1 MRHVTRYSHRIF
13 TFQRESCLWLP
24 SIHTSASMAAGCCLI
39 ISLVIFSKHARFII
53 RWELSSSTRFRLST
67 ATVAAS
73 YIESFLSRP
82 IIQRKPFKLG
92 KLMIRNSSII
102 PMMITM
108 MCDAS
113 GTNFYFAIA
122 SDVLICSTRKYCSSF
137 GALPIWLAFCQTRTR
152 RMLSRHVQ
160 IFKIIHWNDVVFVDI
175 YNIVWCKRGFIVSFF
190 SIYARDSRNLILLSH
205 TIYFDRWI
213 PELHT
218 IHFNANY
225 RYNKWHIIRIWNQV
239 VTVADAN
246 GGCLFCDDGRW
257 YTVNTVYHNDTMDW
271 TAKECQIQLR
281 GHPQTRQALGN
292 YIYRCYQRALREAK
306 KGVNGA

>member
-175 YNIVWCKRGFIVSFF
+175 YNIVWCKRGFIVSFL
-190 SIYARDSRNLILLSH
+190 SIYAHDSRNLILLSH

-225 RYNKWHIIRIWNQV
+225 ATSGISLEYETRWSQSQMLMEDACSVMMEDDILLTQYIIM
-239 VTVADAN
+239 T
-246 GGCLFCDDGRW
+246 RW
-257 YTVNTVYHNDTMDW
+257 IGQQKNVKSNCEVILKRDRHSATIYT
-271 TAKECQIQLR
+271 
-281 GHPQTRQALGN
+281 
-292 YIYRCYQRALREAK
+292 
-306 KGVNGA
+306 GAINEP